1 MISTIQDLIAPLTE
15 AEFLTHIRERT
26 AAFVRTSEPHR
37 FESLLDWDDLNHLV
51 QNGVY
56 PIEEL
61 RVHES
66 IPVPTSFYIK
76 RGRFDSSAF
85 SALMDRGAD
94 LVLNR
99 LDKYVSRL
107 CRLCH
112 QLAEQTGEQ
121 VTAEAIVTSEK
132 KDARQRVNTK
142 DVCVLQI
149 AGSKRWELCGP
160 PIGSPLAD
168 ISVPPAPQ
176 SAPFFDEVL
185 STGDF
190 LFVPAGCWRRCETGT
205 GRSLDLYLVLEPP
218 CGRDVVTWL
227 TNQLIADE
235 TFTAPLTRYTDP
247 STLASHEAA
256 LKARL
261 IEQVQA
267 WSLDD
272 FLAERATARSN
283 EVVVRIQG
291 TPDAAKGLRRE
302 PNQDNTTP
310 PG

>member
-1 MISTIQDLIAPLTE
+1 MISTLQDLIAPLTE

-26 AAFVRTSEPHR
+26 AAFVRTSEAHR

-61 RVHES
+61 RVRES
-66 IPVPTSFYIK
+66 IPIPTSFYIK
-76 RGRFDSSAF
+76 GGRLDSSAF
-85 SALMDRGAD
+85 SSLMNRGAD
-94 LVLNR
+94 LILNR
-99 LDKYVSRL
+99 LDKYVPRL

-121 VTAEAIVTSEK
+121 VTAEAIVTSGKE
-132 KDARQRVNTK
+132 DARQRVETK
-142 DVCVLQI
+142 DICVLQI

-160 PIGSPLAD
+160 PIISPLND
-168 ISVPPAPQ
+168 MSVPPAPQ

-190 LFVPAGCWRRCETGT
+190 LFVPAGCWRRCENGP
-205 GRSLDLYLVLEPP
+205 GRSLEVYIVLEPP

-227 TNQLIADE
+227 TSQLTADE
-235 TFTAPLTRYTDP
+235 TFTAPLIGYTDP
-247 STLASHEAA
+247 SALASHEAA

-267 WSLDD
+267 WSLAG
-272 FLAERATARSN
+272 FLAERATARSK
-283 EVVVRIQG
+283 EVVIRIQG
-291 TPDAAKGLRRE
+291 TQNAAKG
-302 PNQDNTTP
+302 PQA
-310 PG
+310 